1 MKYNYKFTKT
11 SQSPIERTLHYYLLL
26 FNLTTMDYLNKYNK
40 LYFKSLYLH
49 LSINIIYTNYVL
61 FFNYY

>member
-1 MKYNYKFTKT
+1 MKYKNKNTKT

-49 LSINIIYTNYVL
+49 LSTIFIIILYFL
-61 FFNYY
+61 

>member
-1 MKYNYKFTKT
+1 MKYKNKFTKT
-11 SQSPIERTLHYYLLL
+11 SQSPIERTLHYYLIL
-26 FNLTTMDYLNKYNK
+26 FNLTTMDYLYKYNK
-40 LYFKSLYLH
+40 LYFESLYLH

>member
-1 MKYNYKFTKT
+1 MKYKNKNTKT
-11 SQSPIERTLHYYLLL
+11 SQSPFERTLHYYLIL

-49 LSINIIYTNYVL
+49 LSTIFIIILYFL
-61 FFNYY
+61 